1 MMLLCGDAR
10 LVSALLSSRH
20 THAGPVSKTE
30 CRSLYLCGGRYALCT
45 ALAQSSTVWHPEHMI
60 PEVESSGYPPVIA
73 LHDLDVV
80 SNPWPIECARELV
93 WLPRRIPSMRRG
105 TSRMSSVS
113 RRDEQLASLRVLRV
127 LAPLLKIGANT
138 MPAQHLYALEGYRG
152 VSYYAILALWQRY
165 GCTVLLRRAFTG
177 RRSHMTHCPPM

>member
-10 LVSALLSSRH
+10 LASALLSSRH

-45 ALAQSSTVWHPEHMI
+45 ALAQSSTVWHPERVI

-80 SNPWPIECARELV
+80 SNPWPIECASELV
-93 WLPRRIPSMRRG
+93 WLPRRRPSTRHG

-127 LAPLLKIGANT
+127 LALLLKTGANT
-138 MPAQHLYALEGYRG
+138 MPAQHPYAFEGYRG
-152 VSYYAILALWQRY
+152 VSYPAILA
-165 GCTVLLRRAFTG
+165 V
-177 RRSHMTHCPPM
+177 